1 MRWLLGGC
9 LGDHRQEEYRIPT
22 LNGGDRDPIP
32 GGEPR
37 TRGAGCFCPSSTG
50 TWAPVGTGVWDPVQH
65 WPCCRHRSWV
75 LTVRYG
81 CSAQVRHLVLHLA
94 GGWHHCLLPA
104 RERCLVTEDSI
115 TCELIKQAAAC
126 KPAASSPRMFTC
138 APGRCPGGGTGVAR
152 GWGECRSRAL
162 WLCGTAL
169 WFHVEWGQG
178 SHNVRRSP
186 PGAEAAWGPGQ
197 GCAGGALRG
206 GFGMLGARA
215 GSGYQGR

>member
-1 MRWLLGGC
+1 M
-9 LGDHRQEEYRIPT
+9 E
-22 LNGGDRDPIP
+22 NP
-32 GGEPR
+32 GPGVQGAFVPAAWAPGLPWALVCGILS
-37 TRGAGCFCPSSTG
+37 GAGHAAG
-50 TWAPVGTGVWDPVQH
+50 TAP
-65 WPCCRHRSWV
+65 
-75 LTVRYG
+75 G
-81 CSAQVRHLVLHLA
+81 CSQCGRALSSVRHLVLQLT
-94 GGWHHCLLPA
+94 GGWHHCLSPA
-104 RERCLVTEDSI
+104 RKRCLVTEDSI

-126 KPAASSPRMFTC
+126 KPAASAPRMFTC

-186 PGAEAAWGPGQ
+186 PGAEAAWGPGR

-206 GFGMLGARA
+206 GFGMFGARA